1 MIKTNENSSLSME
14 KKKESLKYSIQ
25 GGWESSKQ
33 EFNLGDKPPT
43 GRLTFLKHQQSDTG
57 RPAHYVRGVLGVTG
71 EGAVVIELQV
81 FEQDGSV
88 TATWVSH
95 KLQSVSKGTLVVNV
109 GSTTSVVE
117 DLQRTVNTLSL

>member
-1 MIKTNENSSLSME
+1 M
-14 KKKESLKYSIQ
+14 Q
-25 GGWESSKQ
+25 DGWESSKQ
-33 EFNLGDKPPT
+33 EFNLGDKP
-43 GRLTFLKHQQSDTG
+43 RLTFLKHQQSDTG

-71 EGAVVIELQV
+71 EGAVVAELQV

-95 KLQSVSKGTLVVNV
+95 KLQSVSKGTLVVQI

-117 DLQRTVNTLSL
+117 DLQITDNTLSL

>member
-1 MIKTNENSSLSME
+1 MFADTEAEDSACHQEPHQVVDDHDEHQQAQDHPDDSSCDHA
-14 KKKESLKYSIQ
+14 SLD
-25 GGWESSKQ
+25 GH
-33 EFNLGDKPPT
+33 
-43 GRLTFLKHQQSDTG
+43 FLKHQQSDTG

-117 DLQRTVNTLSL
+117 DRDGVP